1 MEKCVQR
8 FAKTPD
14 TEMEQ
19 VTEPLKKST
28 GQDHSIPGEK
38 EQHGHL
44 EGNLAHFIGMG
55 ERHP

>member
-8 FAKTPD
+8 SAKTPD

-19 VTEPLKKST
+19 LTESLKKST
-28 GQDHSIPGEK
+28 GQGRSIPGEK

-44 EGNLAHFIGMG
+44 EGNLAHFIGVG
-55 ERHP
+55 KGHP